1 MRPGTRLLVCLFI
14 CSATA
19 WPSAFVKEL
28 RKRFAGTPCPERF
41 SSRVNIEDLSDHH
54 LFDLEPLG
62 LDLAEAAFR
71 ASLHEGVRTGGK
83 SFPLILGFNDVF
95 LKPFRN
101 AVTEVLRNS
110 PGETP
115 LYLAVVG
122 LGREADE
129 FPVLL
134 EILDD
139 ALKAKAFSLDRVDLR
154 LGFYD
159 VTLEA
164 LTRADQWTRWAE
176 EKFPWSKGRIEVRY
190 LDMSVPNF
198 LSPWMKRRLGMV
210 MVRNSL
216 RDQIVDRGWP
226 LVLATT
232 AKLVDGGLMVVDRM
246 ARSRLI
252 GHFVFL
258 NQVPAEVEPL
268 IFDFNQVFED
278 AGQFGLHDDDGET
291 FLLRRRGR
299 TRPVK

>member
-1 MRPGTRLLVCLFI
+1 MRRGTRLLICLFI

-19 WPSAFVKEL
+19 WPSAFVRDL
-28 RKRFAGTPCPERF
+28 RKRFAATPCPARF
-41 SSRVNIEDLSDHH
+41 SYRVNLEDLADHH
-54 LFDLEPLG
+54 LLDLEPLG

-71 ASLHEGVRTGGK
+71 ASLQEGVRTGGK
-83 SFPLILGFNDVF
+83 TFPFILGFNDHF
-95 LKPFRN
+95 IRPFRN
-101 AVTEVLRNS
+101 AVTEMLRTS
-110 PGETP
+110 SGETP

-139 ALKAKAFSLDRVDLR
+139 ALRAKTFSLDRVDLR

-159 VTLEA
+159 VELEA

-190 LDMSVPNF
+190 LDMSIPNF
-198 LSPWMKRRLGMV
+198 LCPWMKRRLGMV

-252 GHFVFL
+252 GHSVFL
-258 NQVPAEVEPL
+258 NQVPADVEPL
-268 IFDFNQVFED
+268 IYDFNLVLED
-278 AGQFGLHDDDGET
+278 AGQFGLRDDDSET
-291 FLLRRRGR
+291 FLLRRRAR
-299 TRPVK
+299 TGK